1 MKREWVAVVAIL
13 LTLGRG
19 ALREIEKTAAREIQ
33 QRIGGKISV
42 RIELDGARG
51 LTEGKIKQLT
61 VRAQGFTLDGFP
73 FTLEPERP
81 KSGHIRRFVMYLQDA
96 RLRGLRA
103 ETAWAEIPDI
113 YYDRQLALSR
123 RIFRLSDT
131 GVGPA
136 EIVVTQDDLADYIR
150 RKYAPYIR
158 EVRVNITP
166 TQTLVEGVTVLLTSE
181 VRFRAMG
188 VLKPREGRYLDLAE
202 AQIEIEGAELPP
214 QAVELLRQW
223 LNPIIDLERDL
234 GIYDGLYV
242 DSVVSEAGRMRA
254 VGKAWIPAPKRG
266 E

>member
-136 EIVVTQDDLADYIR
+136 EIVVNQDDLADYIR

-166 TQTLVEGVTVLLTSE
+166 TQTLVEGGNSSAHERGAFSGDGCSQT
-181 VRFRAMG
+181 
-188 VLKPREGRYLDLAE
+188 PR
-202 AQIEIEGAELPP
+202 GA
-214 QAVELLRQW
+214 LLR
-223 LNPIIDLERDL
+223 LSRSAN
-234 GIYDGLYV
+234 
-242 DSVVSEAGRMRA
+242 
-254 VGKAWIPAPKRG
+254 
-266 E
+266 